1 MTRTCDDNL
10 RDLDI
15 LEQLEAK
22 PDSTQAV
29 LATQLGVAVGTIN
42 WHVKRLVEKGF
53 LKIQRLERRKIKYI
67 VTPEGISLRSR
78 LTIEYIQ
85 SSFQFYRLIRQKMK
99 NILERCAEAN
109 YQTIILSGEG
119 DVAEICRLTGLE
131 QGFVV
136 LERKQDMKNRSEL
149 PVVEIHGLKLVLKL
163 PEAD

>member
-53 LKIQRLERRKIKYI
+53 LKIQRLERRKIK
-67 VTPEGISLRSR
+67 
-78 LTIEYIQ
+78 YIQ